1 MFKFLRKQESGRSMI
16 EMVGVL
22 AVAGLLTAG
31 AFVLVK
37 SGMASQKRNRAADE
51 ISTLAQGV
59 RSFAA
64 AHLATTGYFGFLPWI
79 SNSGVPTKTVG
90 GESDYMTPY
99 EMARVLLKTEATT
112 PLGDGSYYAISG
124 EGNGFAIWL
133 VGIESEECE
142 AMAVR
147 TYSDGTATC
156 STISNKKV
164 LKITYSK

>member
-1 MFKFLRKQESGRSMI
+1 MKKHNNRQSGRSMI

-51 ISTLAQGV
+51 ISTLVQGVSALTAAQGGYSV
-59 RSFAA
+59 LRWFDDSSVPEKKVANDYVTA
-64 AHLATTGYFGFLPWI
+64 YDLARM
-79 SNSGVPTKTVG
+79 V
-90 GESDYMTPY
+90 
-99 EMARVLLKTEATT
+99 LKTNGTT
-112 PLGDGSYYAISG
+112 PLGDDSYYAVSTARGKLIV
-124 EGNGFAIWL
+124 WL
-133 VGIESEECE
+133 IGIESEECE